1 MNGFPNGFYGWGG
14 EDDELAQR
22 TNQTQLTITRQA
34 GNIARYT
41 MLKHDGVCN
50 IIATNQPKY
59 RKNYIQLSK
68 FLTHLVYNIYI
79 LF

>member
-50 IIATNQPKY
+50 
-59 RKNYIQLSK
+59 L
-68 FLTHLVYNIYI
+68 
-79 LF
+79 